1 MKKILIV
8 GTHQSGSTRLFNL
21 VRLLYEAQGLTV
33 ESGWDISP
41 VGRKCDVIVS
51 KVHDSPVE
59 HLKKFDV
66 KFLPLRNVLDAA
78 MSRVARWKI
87 YSYPDSCMVNINLY
101 KKFQPHVDMVVRYE
115 DFSIFQIQNIC
126 NFLKINNLTI
136 FQIIEIMKKLDD
148 MHTSKNIVKIDDN
161 KNDEYKKTLLSQAHN
176 TSNGK
181 NNKFI
186 NIPKNILEN
195 LFKNKN
201 ILNFLK
207 ETKYV

>member
-1 MKKILIV
+1 MKKILVV

-21 VRLLYEAQGLTV
+21 VRLLYEAQGLKV
-33 ESGWDISP
+33 ESGWNISP
-41 VGRKCDVIVS
+41 VGGTCDVIVS
-51 KVHDSPVE
+51 KVHDSPIE
-59 HLKKFDV
+59 HLKKFDA

-78 MSRVARWKI
+78 MSRVARWKK

-101 KKFQPHVDMVVRYE
+101 KKFHPHVDMVIRYE

-126 NFLKINNLTI
+126 NFLKINLTI

-148 MHTSKNIVKIDDN
+148 MHVSENIVKVDDN
-161 KNDEYKKTLLSQAHN
+161 KNEDYRKTLLSQAHN

-181 NNKFI
+181 NNKFV

-195 LFKNKN
+195 LFKNKI